1 MMKEEVNKTCN
12 TSLKYVL
19 KTLVKILFLS
29 QLQKIRDLASEEIAS
44 HYNWIDEMT
53 EVIKE
58 F

>member
-29 QLQKIRDLASEEIAS
+29 QLQKIWDLASKEIAC
-44 HYNWIDEMT
+44 HYNLIVEMIK
-53 EVIKE
+53 VIKE